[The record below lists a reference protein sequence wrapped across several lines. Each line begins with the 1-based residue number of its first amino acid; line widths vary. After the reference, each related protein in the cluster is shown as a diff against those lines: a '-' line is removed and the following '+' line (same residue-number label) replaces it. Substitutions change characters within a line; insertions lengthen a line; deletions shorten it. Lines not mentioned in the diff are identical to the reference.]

1 MKCKHCGE
9 EIANDSVFCEFCGQK
24 VLEQYEEDIINILN
38 VVSKE
43 DQPLV
48 AYKARY
54 KCYKLCEKKHPSD
67 YKEYVNKL
75 MMIKYPSLYEKSK
88 IDTRYLK
95 RHIILWIICLGCIGV
110 AYSVHWETFDVFF
123 CLYNNAPYYFHCV
136 SSCSDIPGVY
146 YEYSIIFALC
156 SILAIC
162 TLVLIATIGKWY
174 RKQLQK
180 NDLIFEK

>member
-1 MKCKHCGE
+1 MRCKHCGE
-9 EIANDSVFCEFCGQK
+9 EITNDSVFCEFCGTR
-24 VLEQYEEDIINILN
+24 LIDTYNEALLN
-38 VVSKE
+38 VLDCANVDSK
-43 DQPLV
+43 PMA
-48 AYKARY
+48 AYKARN
-54 KCYKLCEKKHPSD
+54 KCYELCKKEHPND
-67 YKEYVNKL
+67 HKEYVNKIML
-75 MMIKYPSLYEKSK
+75 ERYPKMVEKCK
-88 IDTRYLK
+88 IDIRYLK

>member
-1 MKCKHCGE
+1 MKCKYCNS
-9 EIANDSVFCEFCGQK
+9 EIPDDSIFCEICGQK
-24 VLEQYEEDIINILN
+24 VLEQYEEDIIDILD
-38 VVSKE
+38 VASKE

-48 AYKARY
+48 AYKARN
-54 KCYKLCEKKHPSD
+54 KCYKLCEKKRPND
-67 YKEYVNKL
+67 YKEYINKL
-75 MMIKYPSLYEKSK
+75 MNEKYPSLHEKSK

-136 SSCSDIPGVY
+136 SSCSEISGVDY
-146 YEYSIIFALC
+146 GYSIIFIVC
-156 SILAIC
+156 SIIAIYTLA
-162 TLVLIATIGKWY
+162 LIATTDRWY

-180 NDLIFEK
+180 NNLIS